1 MKRSQQRMPMTLDRQ
16 AYPSDLT
23 DEQWEVLEPLVPAL
37 SPEAAYHEH
46 ERREI
51 VNAILYVLRSGCPW
65 RLLPHEFPAW
75 GTVYYYFRRWQRE
88 GVWEQILHT
97 LRRQVRRKQGRE
109 EEPSAAIIDSQ
120 SIKTSA
126 VRGPQKG
133 YDMGKKIWGRKRHA
147 LVDTQGHLL
156 AIKVTGAERS
166 DQEGGRALLS
176 PLKELLPRLK
186 LVWGDSHYG
195 GTFCI
200 WTRITLGWIIQTVKA
215 LTVPKRGLLVSEGE
229 EADWEKLFPT
239 GFRPQPR
246 RWVIER
252 TFSWIIRWRRLCRDH
267 EGLPSSSEALI
278 RIAMGCRML
287 YILRPTYFSY

>member
-1 MKRSQQRMPMTLDRQ
+1 MKRNK
-16 AYPSDLT
+16 A
-23 DEQWEVLEPLVPAL
+23 
-37 SPEAAYHEH
+37 
-46 ERREI
+46 ERLNRVQGSST
-51 VNAILYVLRSGCPW
+51 VNRSKP
-65 RLLPHEFPAW
+65 
-75 GTVYYYFRRWQRE
+75 
-88 GVWEQILHT
+88 
-97 LRRQVRRKQGRE
+97 VRF
-109 EEPSAAIIDSQ
+109 
-120 SIKTSA
+120 A
-126 VRGPQKG
+126 VQKRATIW
-133 YDMGKKIWGRKRHA
+133 GKKIWGRKRHA
-147 LVDTQGHLL
+147 LVDTQGNLL
-156 AIKVTGAERS
+156 AVKVTGAERS

-229 EADWEKLFPT
+229 EVDWEKLFPT

-278 RIAMGCRML
+278 TIAMSSRML
-287 YILRPTYFSY
+287 NILAPPHFLY